1 MQITS
6 IYNGQFSGNILVVG
20 KTVCGKTTFL
30 EKRGINNYFGNL
42 VKTEYISEINTDE
55 KGETK
60 IQSSF
65 SNETEIHIAKESD
78 QLILWLKHL
87 NLELVV

>member
-20 KTVCGKTTFL
+20 KTVCGKATFL
-30 EKRGINNYFGNL
+30 EKQGINNFFGNL
-42 VKTEYISEINTDE
+42 VKTEYISEIDTEE
-55 KGETK
+55 KRETK

>member
-30 EKRGINNYFGNL
+30 EKRRINNYFGNL
-42 VKTEYISEINTDE
+42 VKTEYISEIDTDE

-78 QLILWLKHL
+78 QLIL
-87 NLELVV
+87 